1 MHSDKPLLVRV
12 RELLKELQWRSEGDH
27 CSVCPE
33 CFNCAHKHGSREG
46 GHDKDCE
53 LAAVLSLVEAEIP
66 KLAERKALPQ
76 PTDGESYAGR

>member
-1 MHSDKPLLVRV
+1 MPSDKLLVRV

-76 PTDGESYAGR
+76 PTDGESHPVR